1 MNKMQSLS
9 WKYGSVFIITVILF
23 ILSSFF
29 VHFLLSNTEDEVTYM
44 NETSNHVQTLSEM
57 ELLTQQKFLM
67 LSQFM
72 VNPNDIMPR
81 LFQEKHDEFH
91 GLVDEIQPHLQSEQ
105 EQILLESALEN
116 DEDIANAFFGY
127 ADLSED
133 EKTDR
138 LNQRTL
144 DEAGSSFQ
152 ISSFSFGELR
162 NILHGERSAAVE
174 STYTSFDRTTTILFY
189 SIVLSIII
197 GIIMLFIV
205 NKGVQKNMR
214 SILSFSKDISNG
226 NLSGDNLSLKGNGE
240 FSQIANSLNTMKLGL
255 ETILKEISTVSSS
268 IDKRTD
274 ELDQTSSFLDVESKK
289 VSDRLHELIAIVEEQ
304 SASLSE
310 ISDTNNRFN
319 ERIHTI
325 EQSSH
330 EMKNSSFSVS
340 ESTRNGISLMNDSV
354 KKMQMISQTVDHS
367 TSRVDELVHHAKEM
381 TTFTEN
387 INNIAAKTNLLA
399 INASIEAARAGD
411 HGKGFAVVAE
421 EIRHLSSDVN
431 VSIHEMNLIIEGF
444 EKEAVTL
451 ANELKTSSHNTLH
464 EQKQMENN
472 IHSLLEIETLIDQLV
487 ARIDDSS
494 NSLSAMA
501 TESGE
506 INSSIEELSLLSTK
520 TTSFIDEASHS
531 VYQQNEMINKMNQ
544 HSTNLN
550 ENVGL
555 LQTAMRRFYIT
566 KKETGVDDE
575 KNKDKKKNMIRLF
588 FREWKRKAKKRAS

>member
-1 MNKMQSLS
+1 MQSLS

-23 ILSSFF
+23 IVSSFI
-29 VHFLLSNTEDEVTYM
+29 VHVLLSNTEEEVTYM

-72 VNPNDIMPR
+72 VTPSDIMPR
-81 LFQEKHDEFH
+81 LFQEKHDEFN
-91 GLVDEIQPHLQSEQ
+91 GLVEDIQPHLQAEKEQ
-105 EQILLESALEN
+105 LLLESALEN
-116 DEDIANAFFGY
+116 DQQIADAFFGY
-127 ADLSED
+127 AELSGD

-144 DEAGSSFQ
+144 DEAGSSYQ
-152 ISSFSFGELR
+152 SSSFSFGELR
-162 NILHGERSAAVE
+162 NLLTAESNASVE
-174 STYTSFDRTTTILFY
+174 STYASFDRTTTILFY

-197 GIIMLFIV
+197 GIIMLFVV
-205 NKGVQKNMR
+205 NQGVQKNMR

-226 NLSGDNLSLKGNGE
+226 NLSGNNLSLKGNGE
-240 FSQIANSLNTMKLGL
+240 FSQIAGSLNTMKLGL
-255 ETILKEISTVSSS
+255 ETILEELSTVSSS
-268 IDKRTD
+268 IDQQTD
-274 ELDQTSSFLDVESKK
+274 ELDHTSSFLDKESKK

-319 ERIHTI
+319 ERIQMV
-325 EQSSH
+325 EESSH

-340 ESTRNGISLMNDSV
+340 ESTRNGISLMNESV

-367 TSRVDELVHHAKEM
+367 TSRVDELVNHAKDM
-381 TTFTEN
+381 TTFTEK

-431 VSIHEMNLIIEGF
+431 VSINEMNVIIDGF
-444 EKEAVTL
+444 QNEAVTI
-451 ANELKTSSHNTLH
+451 ANELKTSSHNTIH

-472 IHSLLEIETLIDQLV
+472 IHSLLDIETLIDQLV
-487 ARIDDSS
+487 SRIDSSS
-494 NSLSAMA
+494 NSLSTMA
-501 TESGE
+501 NESGE

-531 VYQQNEMINKMNQ
+531 VYEQNDMINKMNQ

-555 LQTAMRRFYIT
+555 LQTAMQRFHVI
-566 KKETGVDDE
+566 KKETNTD
-575 KNKDKKKNMIRLF
+575 DKKFKGKQTNIIKLIFHQVR
-588 FREWKRKAKKRAS
+588 RKLKKRAS